1 MTQAPAVNRALDN
14 IVGEEELDLIQI
26 SVNVVNIGGEDRIQI
41 SPPYI
46 EVPENTG
53 VILVWTLTV
62 PAGMDIRFDTPAIS
76 MFGEQPNVAW
86 HPADPAA
93 PNVRKATWFNEA
105 EFSGRSFSYR
115 VHLLKREGDETIPLS
130 TDPIV
135 HNDPPS

>member
-1 MTQAPAVNRALDN
+1 MTQALAVNNIAGDEALDVVQIAVN
-14 IVGEEELDLIQI
+14 IVDID
-26 SVNVVNIGGEDRIQI
+26 GEDEIQI
-41 SPPYI
+41 SPPYL

-53 VILVWTLTV
+53 VLLVWTLTV
-62 PAGMDIRFDTPAIS
+62 PAGRDIRFDTPAIS

-86 HPADPAA
+86 HPKDPEA
-93 PNVRKATWFNEA
+93 PNVRKATWFNDP
-105 EFSGRSFSYR
+105 EFCGRSFFYR